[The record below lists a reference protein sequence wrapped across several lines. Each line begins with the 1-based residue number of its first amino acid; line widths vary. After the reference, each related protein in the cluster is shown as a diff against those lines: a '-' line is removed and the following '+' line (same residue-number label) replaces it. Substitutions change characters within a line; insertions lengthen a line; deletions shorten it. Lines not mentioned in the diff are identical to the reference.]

1 MLRREKSNIGKK
13 IIGYFIGIIMIFS
26 AFGVVFFGFGA
37 GSGGTVKYNGLKFT
51 DKDNFWSVKVNGR
64 EALFNYLP
72 DELASLNTDNATI
85 EKLKNAVQID
95 STSEFNDTL
104 AEPIALAQFQMGITL
119 NNFGVYLRSG
129 FIDNVS
135 KFPVIKCEGST
146 NFVPVIY
153 FRSANETKIY
163 SDGSCVRAEAA
174 NGADAIRLKDRLVYG
189 ILGIIKN

>member
-1 MLRREKSNIGKK
+1 MLRREEKSIGKK
-13 IIGYFIGIIMIFS
+13 IIGYFIGIIMVFS
-26 AFGVVFFGFGA
+26 AFGVIFFGFGA

-51 DKDNFWSVKVNGR
+51 DKGNFWSVNVNGK

-72 DELASLNTDNATI
+72 DELASLNVENASI
-85 EKLKNAVQID
+85 EKLKNVVQID

-129 FIDNVS
+129 FIGNTS
-135 KFPVIKCEGST
+135 RFPIIKCEDST

-163 SDGSCVRAEAA
+163 LDGLCVRADAA
-174 NGADAIRLKDRLVYG
+174 NAADMARLKDRLAYG
-189 ILGIIKN
+189 ILGIIQ